1 MWRLALVRRWTS
13 LAGILVLAA
22 AALVWG
28 TGWSGA
34 ADPALWTEGER
45 PAPVVV
51 GPWVP
56 VARADTPA
64 VVNVS
69 TTQTVRNPIGP
80 DDSEEQERG
89 DPFQDFFRHFFGDRP
104 PSFRVHSLGSGFII
118 RQDGYV
124 VTNNHVVDGAS
135 EITVRLSDGRRLA
148 ARVIGR
154 DRKTDLALLKIDG
167 ANLPVLP
174 LGDSDALRVG
184 EAVMAIGNPFGLEGT
199 VTTGIVSAKG
209 RVIGQGPYDDFVQ
222 TDASINP
229 GNSGGPLVN
238 SAGQVVG
245 VNTAILSRRGGWMGI
260 GFAIPINQVKAILPE
275 LHATGR
281 VTRGWLGVVV
291 QPLTPDLAKV
301 FHLPEARGALV
312 AQVLRDSPAARA
324 GLQEGDFIVG
334 FDGRALEKESE
345 LPRLVA
351 ATPVG
356 REVSLQ
362 VIRDRRPLTLTARI
376 GDLPEPQEVG
386 AAAADRVRLGV
397 AVQALT
403 PELAQ
408 QLGVPDRGGVVVVEV
423 EEGSPA
429 AEAGIEPGDIIAQAN
444 RQPVQTVADL
454 RRALE
459 AQDAGEPLLLQVHRK
474 GSSLFVALRT
484 EG

>member
-1 MWRLALVRRWTS
+1 MRRAAFVRRWTF
-13 LAGILVLAA
+13 LAGILLLAA

-28 TGWSGA
+28 TGRSGA
-34 ADPALWTEGER
+34 AAPALWTEGER
-45 PAPVVV
+45 PGPAVTA
-51 GPWVP
+51 PWVA

-64 VVNVS
+64 VVNIS
-69 TTQTVRNPIGP
+69 TTQVVRNPIAS
-80 DDSEEQERG
+80 DENEEPSPG
-89 DPFQDFFRHFFGDRP
+89 DPFPDFFRHFFGDMP
-104 PSFRVHSLGSGFII
+104 PSFRTHSLGSGFII

-124 VTNNHVVDGAS
+124 ATNNHVVDGAT
-135 EITVRLSDGRRLA
+135 EIMVRLSDGRRFA

-154 DRKTDLALLKIDG
+154 DRKTDLALLKIG
-167 ANLPVLP
+167 ATNLPVLA
-174 LGDSDALRVG
+174 LGDSDALQVG
-184 EAVMAIGNPFGLEGT
+184 EPVMAIGNPFGLEGT
-199 VTTGIVSAKG
+199 VTIGIVSAKE
-209 RVIGQGPYDDFVQ
+209 RVIGQGPYDDFIQ

-245 VNTAILSRRGGWMGI
+245 VNTAILSRTGGSVGI

-275 LHATGR
+275 LEAKGR

-291 QPLTPDLAKV
+291 QPVTPDLAKA
-301 FHLPEARGALV
+301 FRLPEARGALV
-312 AQVLRDSPAARA
+312 AQVLRDSPGARG
-324 GLQEGDFIVG
+324 GLQAGDVIVG
-334 FDGRALEKESE
+334 FDGRALDKEGE
-345 LPRLVA
+345 LPRFVA

-356 REVSLQ
+356 REVPLQ
-362 VIRDRRPLTLTARI
+362 VIRDRRSLTLTVRVAE
-376 GDLPEPQEVG
+376 LPEPREVD

-397 AVQALT
+397 AVQRLT

-408 QLGVPDRGGVVVVEV
+408 QLGVTDRDGVVVVEV
-423 EEGSPA
+423 EDGSPA

-459 AQDAGEPLLLQVHRK
+459 GQDAGEPLLIQIHRK